1 MRDKVS
7 HPYKATGKIKANSHR
22 EGCAPAVLR
31 SCCVAKIY
39 FVTLP
44 FELHSETM
52 SDSHKQGRALAVL
65 RTCRNERKFS
75 RPRYSTAG
83 AQQYMGE
90 LHGRLSTAC
99 GCDQQNYP
107 RFSFRLPRGLHEGCY
122 KNAYQSRD
130 ELQLA
135 STKVN
140 YVCHG

>member
-31 SCCVAKIY
+31 SCCVAKI
-39 FVTLP
+39 VSLP
-44 FELHSETM
+44 FGLHSETI
-52 SDSHKQGRALAVL
+52 SDSHKRGRALAVL
-65 RTCRNERKFS
+65 RTCHHERKFS

-83 AQQYMGE
+83 AQQCMGE

-99 GCDQQNYP
+99 GRDQQKYP
-107 RFSFRLPRGLHEGCY
+107 RFFFRLPRGLHEGCY
-122 KNAYQSRD
+122 KNTYQSRD